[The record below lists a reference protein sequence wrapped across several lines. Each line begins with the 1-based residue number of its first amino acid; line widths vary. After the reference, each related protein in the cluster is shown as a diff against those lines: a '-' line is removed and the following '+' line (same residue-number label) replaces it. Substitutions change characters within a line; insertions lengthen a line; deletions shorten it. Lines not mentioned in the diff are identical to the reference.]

1 MVGAGEDGEAATGVI
16 EFRNVSFGYGG
27 DPVLNDVTLQLESG
41 SLHFLTGRSGA
52 GKTTFLRMLYLAL
65 KPNSGE
71 VMVFDRDTTKVQR
84 REAAE
89 MRRRMGVVLQDCDLL
104 DHMTVLENIALP
116 LRVAGSNV
124 ADFGRDLRELGAWVG
139 LGRRLNAKPPELS
152 SGERQRAAIARAVV
166 NSPDLVIA
174 DEPTGNVDADAAD
187 RIMALFMELN
197 RLGKTVLIATHDMNL
212 MRAAQGAQAH
222 VLRVE
227 KGGVARSGAPL

>member
-1 MVGAGEDGEAATGVI
+1 MI
-16 EFRNVSFGYGG
+16 SFQNVSFSYGG
-27 DPVLNDVTLQLESG
+27 EPVLKDISLTLDAG
-41 SLHFLTGRSGA
+41 SLHFITGRSGA
-52 GKTTFLRMLYLAL
+52 GKTTLLRMLYLAL
-65 KPNSGE
+65 RPTSGA
-71 VMVFDRDTTKVQR
+71 VTIFDRDTRKVQR

-89 MRRRMGVVLQDCDLL
+89 MRRRMGVVLQDCDLM

-139 LGRRLNAKPPELS
+139 LGRRLNATPPELS

-212 MRAAQGAQAH
+212 MRAAQGARAH

-227 KGGVARSGAPL
+227 GGGVERSGAPL